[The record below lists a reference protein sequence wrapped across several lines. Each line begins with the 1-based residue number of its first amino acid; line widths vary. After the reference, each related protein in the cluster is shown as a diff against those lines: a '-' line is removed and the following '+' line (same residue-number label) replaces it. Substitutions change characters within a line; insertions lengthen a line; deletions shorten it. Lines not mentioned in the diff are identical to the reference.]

1 MTLRRSLSIAAALGF
16 LAALSGCDDAPAPTK
31 VRDATPAASDAA
43 GMSDASKKLLEAI
56 NTKQLEGG
64 RLTTATGEFEL
75 TIAPKGSVKAD
86 TRIHNTGDT
95 PVSISGIDTAI
106 RADGVK
112 FSGCRASEILQP
124 GAFCDLFVEVTDVTG
139 KPIDNEILV
148 VSDAEKTP
156 TLKIALT
163 VEFEAAAQPA
173 PDAPKPAPVANNIPY
188 DQIAQINALRHQ
200 SGFGQ
205 QGGFNQPTA
214 TTRVETTDARYPE
227 EDFAWTEASLPVD
240 RKNILTSDRVIKAV
254 LETPFNNIMCSQ
266 VIAVTDSDTWGA
278 DQFPQTDKPLLPAG
292 TRFIGTCNA
301 FTDERAAIVWTR
313 FITPDGRSAKI
324 MGAANDAMGRGGL
337 PGHLDRRWFDK
348 YGIPVIFSSL
358 RSIAEY
364 MFMKGEEST
373 TTVENAETGTTT
385 STETAES
392 RAINRFQGDMD
403 GILGNIQ
410 EDLRNTKE
418 VLTVPGGTRIDI
430 VLLQDVYFKT
440 PQTVVALGDDEYELP
455 EKERQK
461 LYRTPPQDM
470 VAGVE
475 GGSVKTPAGAQKVL
489 IEGKEYW
496 MTPAQPL
503 PMNGEQQ

>member
-1 MTLRRSLSIAAALGF
+1 MTLRRSITIAAALGF
-16 LAALSGCDDAPAPTK
+16 LASLTGCGEETAPTK
-31 VRDATPAASDAA
+31 VRDATPAASDAGLTSA
-43 GMSDASKKLLEAI
+43 GQDLI
-56 NTKQLEGG
+56 NIINQPQLEGG
-64 RLTTATGEFEL
+64 RLTAASGEFEL
-75 TIAPKGSVKAD
+75 RVAPKGRIKAD
-86 TRIHNTGDT
+86 TRIRNDGDT
-95 PVSISGIDTAI
+95 PVTITGIDTAV
-106 RADGVK
+106 RAEGVK
-112 FSGCRASEILQP
+112 FSGCRVGELLQP
-124 GAFCDLFVEVTDVTG
+124 NAFCDLFVEVTDSG
-139 KPIDNEILV
+139 KPIENDIIV
-148 VSDAEKTP
+148 ASDAKKTP
-156 TLKIALT
+156 TLKLALS
-163 VEFEAAAQPA
+163 VEVESPAQPA
-173 PDAPKPAPVANNIPY
+173 PDAPKPAPVVNNIPY
-188 DQIAQINALRHQ
+188 EDIARINALRHQ

-205 QGGFNQPTA
+205 NNLNKPTV
-214 TTRVETTDARYPE
+214 TTRQETTADRYPE

-348 YGIPVIFSSL
+348 YGIPIIFSSI

-364 MFMKGEEST
+364 MLMKGEDAT
-373 TTVENAETGTTT
+373 TTVDNPETGTTT

-410 EDLRNTKE
+410 EDLRQTKE

-440 PQTVVALGDDEYELP
+440 PQTVVAIGDDEYELP
-455 EKERQK
+455 KKERQK
-461 LYRTPPQDM
+461 LYRTAPQEL
-470 VAGVE
+470 VAGAE
-475 GGSVKTPAGAQKVL
+475 NGAVKAPQGAQKV
-489 IEGKEYW
+489 IMDGKEFW
-496 MTPAQPL
+496 LMPAQPL
-503 PMNGEQQ
+503 PMNNEDQQ